1 MASYR
6 LALTETAEK
15 ELKRLPN
22 SMTARIAGRIEKLAA
37 TPRPSGCKKLK
48 GGMNEWRIRIGDYR
62 VIYEIDDAA
71 KTIDITRI
79 AHRQWAYEP

>member
-37 TPRPSGCKKLK
+37 KPRPSGCKKLK
-48 GGMNEWRIRIGDYR
+48 GGVDEWRIRIGDYR
-62 VIYEIDDAA
+62 VIYTIDDTEKAV
-71 KTIDITRI
+71 DVTRI
-79 AHRQWAYEP
+79 AHRKEVYEP